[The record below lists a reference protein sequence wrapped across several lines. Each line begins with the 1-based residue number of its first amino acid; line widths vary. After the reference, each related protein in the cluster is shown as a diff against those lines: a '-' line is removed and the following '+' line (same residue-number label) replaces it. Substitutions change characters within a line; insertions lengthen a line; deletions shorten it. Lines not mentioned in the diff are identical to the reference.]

1 MTIVSKVTRFFLLLG
16 AVSIGATGFKYIQG
30 SRNGTLS
37 TGPLSTVFEPEIF
50 KGYGLEALAPFAGM
64 AYLTC
69 AATCGAAALLFDGKP
84 AAIVLLLFGL
94 IFNVGM
100 AVIRVKFVNPEFY
113 KGIAGERGA
122 AANAGIVQGTL
133 GTMCTLSALATL
145 IVDDGKAKAKAA

>member
-113 KGIAGERGA
+113 KGIAGERG
-122 AANAGIVQGTL
+122 VYERQ
-133 GTMCTLSALATL
+133 S
-145 IVDDGKAKAKAA
+145 

>member
-69 AATCGAAALLFDGKP
+69 AATCGAVQPAL
-84 AAIVLLLFGL
+84 
-94 IFNVGM
+94 
-100 AVIRVKFVNPEFY
+100 R
-113 KGIAGERGA
+113 
-122 AANAGIVQGTL
+122 
-133 GTMCTLSALATL
+133 
-145 IVDDGKAKAKAA
+145 KAEW